1 MTRPVVG
8 QMTQGPGRAVIR
20 VPAKVAIQVPAKAA
34 TVTVLP
40 AMGCLATERTASLAT
55 VAMVEMDTL
64 AACLV
69 DFPGR
74 EADAQVPTEHTLVA
88 GTEVQKQIMVV
99 SEASATQP
107 QVGKPGTGS

>member
-1 MTRPVVG
+1 MG

-34 TVTVLP
+34 TVTALP
-40 AMGCLATERTASLAT
+40 AMVAMGCLATERTASLAT
-55 VAMVEMDTL
+55 VAMVEMETL